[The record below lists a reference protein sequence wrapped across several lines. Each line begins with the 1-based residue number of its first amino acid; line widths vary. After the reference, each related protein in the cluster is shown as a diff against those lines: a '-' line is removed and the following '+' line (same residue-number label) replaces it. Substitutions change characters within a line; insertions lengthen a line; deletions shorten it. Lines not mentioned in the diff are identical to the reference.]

1 MAQRQPGPPKSTPY
15 SIVIPLVSTIR
26 TVRTMTAARVSSGIS
41 SDPASA
47 GVVVRAHMVLK
58 RFETGRP
65 VCRVIT
71 SIEVPPLE
79 VDFRY
84 VPNPEQAA
92 ELIAAVRQLSTRG
105 EQMAGF
111 FGCLYYA
118 AMRPSE
124 IAALRKAD
132 CRLPETGRGELVLG
146 GSRPEVGAGW
156 TDDGQSFDQRGLKHR
171 DRRAT
176 LSVPI
181 PPILTVMLREHIEQ
195 FGVAADGRL
204 FRAARGGRVR
214 STEYCELW
222 DAARVMAL
230 SPEEAESPLA
240 DVPYS
245 LRHAGVSPWINLG
258 VDPVEV
264 ARRAGH
270 SLTVLFRFYA
280 KILRGQQSRANE
292 LIERG
297 LSGG

>member
-1 MAQRQPGPPKSTPY
+1 MSRK
-15 SIVIPLVSTIR
+15 R
-26 TVRTMTAARVSSGIS
+26 
-41 SDPASA
+41 
-47 GVVVRAHMVLK
+47 MVLSNAL
-58 RFETGRP
+58 RYSVERGILP
-65 VCRVIT
+65 AN
-71 SIEVPPLE
+71 PLGLVDWSAPAKDDE

-84 VPNPEQAA
+84 VPNPQQAA

-132 CRLPETGRGELVLG
+132 CRPPKTRWGELVLG
-146 GSRPEVGAGW
+146 GSRPEIGAGW

-171 DRRAT
+171 ARRAT
-176 LSVPI
+176 RSVRI
-181 PPILTVMLREHIEQ
+181 PPILTLMLREHIEQ

-230 SPEEAESPLA
+230 SPKEAESPLA

-245 LRHAGVSPWINLG
+245 LRHAGVSLWINWGSTRWRLPAEPG
-258 VDPVEV
+258 T
-264 ARRAGH
+264 A
-270 SLTVLFRFYA
+270 
-280 KILRGQQSRANE
+280 
-292 LIERG
+292 
-297 LSGG
+297 

>member
-1 MAQRQPGPPKSTPY
+1 M
-15 SIVIPLVSTIR
+15 
-26 TVRTMTAARVSSGIS
+26 
-41 SDPASA
+41 
-47 GVVVRAHMVLK
+47 
-58 RFETGRP
+58 
-65 VCRVIT
+65 
-71 SIEVPPLE
+71 
-79 VDFRY
+79 
-84 VPNPEQAA
+84 
-92 ELIAAVRQLSTRG
+92 
-105 EQMAGF
+105 
-111 FGCLYYA
+111 
-118 AMRPSE
+118 
-124 IAALRKAD
+124 
-132 CRLPETGRGELVLG
+132 
-146 GSRPEVGAGW
+146 
-156 TDDGQSFDQRGLKHR
+156 
-171 DRRAT
+171 
-176 LSVPI
+176 
-181 PPILTVMLREHIEQ
+181 
-195 FGVAADGRL
+195 
-204 FRAARGGRVR
+204 R

>member
-1 MAQRQPGPPKSTPY
+1 MTEAGRPERLRAALDALSKRLDGKAAADNT
-15 SIVIPLVSTIR
+15 VSR
-26 TVRTMTAARVSSGIS
+26 KR
-41 SDPASA
+41 
-47 GVVVRAHMVLK
+47 MVLSNAL
-58 RFETGRP
+58 RYSVERGILP
-65 VCRVIT
+65 AN
-71 SIEVPPLE
+71 PLGLVDWSAPAKDDE

-84 VPNPEQAA
+84 VPNPQQAA
-92 ELIAAVRQLSTRG
+92 ELIAAVRQLGTRG

-124 IAALRKAD
+124 IAALHKSD
-132 CRLPETGRGELVLG
+132 CRLPETGWGELVLG
-146 GSRPEVGAGW
+146 GSRPEVGSGW

-171 DRRAT
+171 ARRAT
-176 LSVPI
+176 RSVPI

-245 LRHAGVSPWINLG
+245 LRHAGVSLWINLG